1 VAGSVID
8 VNSLVSQ
15 LVAAERKPLDTQVTR
30 KESKATVQI
39 SALANLKGGLA
50 AFQKALTPLKT
61 TAAFSPKTA
70 KSGNEDVFTASATA
84 SAATGTY
91 DIEVVALAKNHQ
103 LASKAFVGGD
113 TAVVGTGTLTISQA
127 GVPFNV
133 VIDSSNNTLAG
144 IRDAIND
151 SADNTGVQATIVRE
165 SGGSRLVLTS
175 SKTGAANAIQVST
188 VGDVGLDDLKTA
200 SLTEL
205 QPAQDAHIKIS
216 TFDHYSTTNTVEDA
230 IDGVTLDLS
239 ASSEGETVSLNVTR
253 DSTTLMSNVN
263 AFVKAYNNLATQMG
277 QLRSYTPDTQAA
289 GPLLGDAMLRGIE
302 EQLRQDLGGQVT
314 GTGDVYNSLAAI
326 GITKLAN
333 GQLEL
338 DSTKFQKALDADS
351 NAVAQIFGGTNGI
364 AKKVYD
370 HIESMLSTGAP
381 LDTRNTSL
389 QKQIKDIATEKTKI
403 NDRMTLV
410 QQRMM
415 KQFTA
420 LDTLLS
426 SLQTQSE
433 ALTQQL
439 GNLPGAYSGA

>member
-1 VAGSVID
+1 MAGSVID
-8 VNSLVSQ
+8 VSSLVSQ
-15 LVAAERKPLDTQVTR
+15 LVAAERKPLDAQVTR

-39 SALANLKGGLA
+39 SALANLKAGLA
-50 AFQKALTPLKT
+50 SFQKALTPLKT
-61 TAAFSPKTA
+61 QAAFSPKAA
-70 KSGNEDVFTASATA
+70 KSGNEDVFTASATS

-103 LASKAFVGGD
+103 VASAPFLAGD

-144 IRDAIND
+144 IRDAINNA
-151 SADNTGVQATIVRE
+151 ADNTGVQATIVRE

-175 SKTGAANAIQVST
+175 SKTGAANAVQVST
-188 VGDVGLDDLKTA
+188 VGDVGLNALASA
-200 SLTEL
+200 SLTQL

-216 TFDHYSTTNTVEDA
+216 TFDHYSTTNSVDDA

-239 ASSEGETVSLNVTR
+239 AISDGETVSLNVTR
-253 DSTTLMSNVN
+253 DSSTLLDNVN
-263 AFVKAYNNLATQMG
+263 SFVKAYNQLATQMA

-289 GPLLGDAMLRGIE
+289 GPLLGDSMLRGIE
-302 EQLRQDLGGQVT
+302 EQLRLDLGSQVT
-314 GTGDVYNSLAAI
+314 GAGDVYNSLASI

-351 NAVAQIFGGTNGI
+351 NAVAQIFGSDNGV
-364 AKKVYD
+364 AKKIYGRID
-370 HIESMLSTGAP
+370 AMLSTGAP
-381 LDTRNTSL
+381 LDTRNTAL
-389 QKQIKDIATEKTKI
+389 QKQIKDVSAEKTKI
-403 NDRMTLV
+403 DDRMSAVSERL
-410 QQRMM
+410 M

-426 SLQTQSE
+426 SLQTQSA

-439 GNLPGAYSGA
+439 GNLPGAFSG

>member
-1 VAGSVID
+1 MAGSVID
-8 VNSLVSQ
+8 VNSLVTQIVS
-15 LVAAERKPLDTQVTR
+15 AERKPLDAQVTR

-39 SALANLKGGLA
+39 SALANLKAGLA
-50 AFQKALTPLKT
+50 SFQKALTPLKS

-70 KSGNEDVFTASATA
+70 RSGNEDVFSASATS

-91 DIEVVALAKNHQ
+91 DIEVVALAKNNQ
-103 LASKAFVGGD
+103 LASAAFSAGD

-133 VIDSSNNTLAG
+133 TIDSSNNTLAG
-144 IRDAIND
+144 IRDAINN

-165 SGGSRLVLTS
+165 TNGSRLVLTS
-175 SKTGAANAIQVST
+175 SKTGAANAIQVTT
-188 VGDVGLDDLKTA
+188 VGDAGLDALA
-200 SLTEL
+200 SANMTVL

-216 TFDHYSTTNTVEDA
+216 TFDHYSTTNSVEDA

-239 ASSEGETVSLNVTR
+239 ADSAGDTVSLTVSN
-253 DSTTLMSNVN
+253 DSSTLMGNINS
-263 AFVKAYNNLATQMG
+263 FVKAYNQLATQMG
-277 QLRSYTPDTQAA
+277 QLRSYSPDTQAA

-302 EQLRQDLGGQVT
+302 EQLRQDLGSQVT
-314 GTGDVYNSLAAI
+314 GSGDVYNSLASI

-338 DSTKFQKALDADS
+338 DSTKFQKALDADN
-351 NAVAQIFGGTNGI
+351 NAVAQIFGGDNGI

-370 HIESMLSTGAP
+370 RIDAMLDTGAP
-381 LDTRNTSL
+381 LDVRNASL
-389 QKQIKDIATEKTKI
+389 QKQIKDISAEKTKI

-410 QQRMM
+410 QERYI

-439 GNLPGAYSGA
+439 ANLPGAYSG